1 MEWSNGKVG
10 LEAMRPAMSAAG
22 SAYLFAWMTWQAGW
36 LQCRE
41 AAPDARE
48 QALQRLDRAL
58 RENRRDRRFL
68 HGDFRA
74 FSDFDADI
82 GVANLGHLADDA
94 TVRDH
99 FVALRHGGEHVA
111 MFLLTLHLRANHDE
125 VQHAKHQ
132 DQRQKA
138 HQARFCTA

>member
-10 LEAMRPAMSAAG
+10 LEAMRPAMSAGAA
-22 SAYLFAWMTWQAGW
+22 AYLLAWMTWQACW
-36 LQCRE
+36 LQFRE

-58 RENRRDRRFL
+58 RENRRDRCFL

-74 FSDFDADI
+74 FGDFDAD
-82 GVANLGHLADDA
+82 VRVTNLGHLADDA

-99 FVALRHGGEHVA
+99 FIALCHSGE
-111 MFLLTLHLRANHDE
+111 
-125 VQHAKHQ
+125 
-132 DQRQKA
+132 
-138 HQARFCTA
+138 